1 MALTRPRTHYAKSGD
16 VSIAY
21 QAFGK
26 GPFDLIEI
34 PGFISNVEVNWE
46 QPTRRYALENS
57 ATYARTI
64 IMDKRGTGLSDPC
77 IGVPTLEQRIA
88 DLKAV
93 LDEVGSERVALFGI
107 SEGGPMALLF
117 AATYPDMTEALVL
130 YGTTPRFST
139 GPDWPWGW
147 SEADCE
153 WMWREIDQ
161 SWGEGALA
169 GLFMPSQADN
179 PEALEAWGQ
188 MQRAC
193 ASPGMAKA
201 LLQAAAEID
210 VRELLPTVQ
219 APTLVMHM
227 KGERVAR
234 VEGARYIAENVA
246 NGKIIEFEGE
256 DHLGPLFGGIE
267 PLVDAT
273 EEFLTGHRRGGRS
286 DRMLA
291 TIMFTDIVDSTKYAS
306 ELGDRRWRE
315 LLERH
320 DRTVRAELA
329 RFAGH
334 EVKTM
339 GDGFLATFDGP
350 ARGIECA
357 CSIRDAVRRLD
368 VQIRAGLHTGEC
380 ELIGDDVG
388 GIAVNIGA
396 RVGAKAG
403 PGEVLVSRTVT
414 DLVAGSGLE
423 FEPRGS
429 HELKG
434 VPGEWQLF
442 SVRS

>member
-1 MALTRPRTHYAKSGD
+1 MALTRPKTHYAKSGD

-26 GPFDLIEI
+26 GPFDVVEI
-34 PGFISNVEVNWE
+34 PGFISNVELNWE
-46 QPTRRYALENS
+46 QPTRRYALENAAS
-57 ATYARTI
+57 YARMIT
-64 IMDKRGTGLSDPC
+64 MDKRGTGLSDPC

-117 AATYPDMTEALVL
+117 AATYPERTEALVL
-130 YGTTPRFST
+130 YGTTPRFSA

-147 SEADCE
+147 TEADCE
-153 WMWREIDQ
+153 QMWREIDE

-169 GLFMPSQADN
+169 GMFMPSQADN

-193 ASPGMAKA
+193 TSPGMARA

-246 NGKIIEFEGE
+246 NGRIIEFEGE
-256 DHLGPLFGGIE
+256 DHLGPLLGGIE

-291 TIMFTDIVDSTKYAS
+291 TIMFTDIVDSTKYAA
-306 ELGDRRWRE
+306 ELGDRRWRD

-329 RFAGH
+329 RFSGR

-357 CSIRDAVRRLD
+357 CSIRDAVRPLD

-414 DLVAGSGLE
+414 DLVAGSGLV
-423 FEPRGS
+423 FESRGS